1 MVILITGG
9 AGFIGSH
16 LAERLLRQGNT
27 VLCVDNL
34 DDYLYSSALK
44 RENIELLSAYPAFRF
59 IEEDIRNKE
68 ALRQLML
75 EYGCEAVY
83 HLAAYAGVRASVEVP
98 EKFMEVNIN
107 GTLAVLEAMREAK
120 VNKLVFA
127 SSSSVYGNTTHSLF
141 KETDAA
147 DRPISP
153 YAASKRAAE
162 LLAYSY
168 HSLYGFQITCL
179 RLFTVYGP
187 RQRPEMAIR
196 KFIDRLL
203 DEEPIEL
210 YGNGLTYR
218 NYTFVGDAV
227 QGFIKALEHSAEGF
241 RVYNIG
247 GAKSISLEEVITTLE
262 HITGKKSVI
271 IYRPE
276 QAGDVRHTA
285 ADISRAKK
293 ELGYAPEVT
302 LEEGIRR
309 YMKWLPA
316 ALPPVNV

>member
-1 MVILITGG
+1 MVVLITGG

-27 VLCVDNL
+27 VVCVDNL
-34 DDYLYSSALK
+34 DDYLYSPALK
-44 RENIELLSAYPAFRF
+44 RANIELLSEYPAFTF
-59 IEEDIRNKE
+59 IEGDIRNQE
-68 ALRQLML
+68 ALRQLL
-75 EYGCEAVY
+75 LDRGCEAVF
-83 HLAAYAGVRASVEVP
+83 HLAAYAGVRASVQEP

-107 GTLAVLEAMREAK
+107 GTLSVLEAMREAG
-120 VNKLVFA
+120 LRTLIFA
-127 SSSSVYGNTTHSLF
+127 SSSSVYGNAAHVPF

-147 DRPISP
+147 DQPISP

-168 HSLYGFQITCL
+168 YSLYGFQITCL

-196 KFIDRLL
+196 KFIHRILE
-203 DEEPIEL
+203 EEPIEL
-210 YGNGLTYR
+210 YGNGLTFR
-218 NYTFVGDAV
+218 NYTYVADAV
-227 QGFIKALEHSAEGF
+227 QGLMKALEHSGEGF

-247 GAKSISLEEVITTLE
+247 GAKSICLKEVIE
-262 HITGKKSVI
+262 VIEQITNKKSKI

-285 ADISRAKK
+285 ADISKAKK
-293 ELGYAPEVT
+293 ELEYVPEVT
-302 LEEGIRR
+302 LEEGIQR
-309 YMKWLPA
+309 YMKWLT
-316 ALPPVNV
+316 VVC

>member
-1 MVILITGG
+1 MVVLITGG

-16 LAERLLRQGNT
+16 LSERLLRQGHT

-34 DDYLYSSALK
+34 DNYLYSAALK
-44 RENIELLSAYPAFRF
+44 RENVQLLSAYPAFIF
-59 IEEDIRNKE
+59 VEEDIRNKM
-68 ALRQLML
+68 ALRQVML
-75 EYGCEAVY
+75 DYGCEAVF

-98 EKFMEVNIN
+98 EKFMEININ
-107 GTLAVLEAMREAK
+107 GTLAVLEAMREAQVK
-120 VNKLVFA
+120 TLVFA
-127 SSSSVYGNTTHSLF
+127 SSSSVYGDTTPTLF

-147 DRPISP
+147 ECPISP

-168 HSLYGFQITCL
+168 YSLYGFDITCL

-196 KFIDRLL
+196 KFIQLIL

-210 YGNGLTYR
+210 YGNGQTFR
-218 NYTFVGDAV
+218 NYTYVADAV
-227 QGFIKALEHSAEGF
+227 QGFMKALEHSAEGF

-247 GAKSISLEEVITTLE
+247 GAKSIGLEEVISTLE
-262 HITGKKSVI
+262 RVIGKKSTV
-271 IYRPE
+271 IYRAA

-285 ADISRAKK
+285 ADISKAGKQ
-293 ELGYAPEVT
+293 LGYAPIFT
-302 LEEGIRR
+302 LEEGIRQ
-309 YMKWLPA
+309 YMKWLMA
-316 ALPPVNV
+316 KATPVNV